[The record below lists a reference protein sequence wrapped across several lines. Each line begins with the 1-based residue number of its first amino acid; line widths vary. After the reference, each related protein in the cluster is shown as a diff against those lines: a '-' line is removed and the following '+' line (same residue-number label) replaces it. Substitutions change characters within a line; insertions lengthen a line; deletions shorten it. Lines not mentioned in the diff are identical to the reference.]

1 MPKSGKSTTLT
12 EITMQKIISMIVDE
26 NLYHPGDKL
35 PNEEEFSKELGV
47 SRVTLRAA
55 LGNLV
60 AQGVIERSRGVGTFV
75 SEGTHLVSGE
85 AIDNLMTICPKISR
99 ELLEMR
105 LICEPNAAYYAALR
119 ATDKEIKKIK
129 QYRDE
134 IKDCVKNNKPRTIP
148 EQNFHIAIASATHN
162 VYMKKLIPILVQ
174 SISEVI
180 EILDES
186 TIIRKVS
193 IEDHEL
199 VVNQIENHNP
209 RAAKAAMEIHLLRA
223 IEVTGF
229 EIE

>member
-1 MPKSGKSTTLT
+1 MAEFSKPITLT
-12 EITMQKIISMIVDE
+12 EITMKKIISMIVDE
-26 NLYHPGDKL
+26 NLYRPGDKL

-55 LGNLV
+55 LSNLV
-60 AQGVIERSRGVGTFV
+60 AQGVIVRNRGVGTFV

-85 AIDNLMTICPKISR
+85 AIDSLMTVCPKISK

-105 LICEPNAAYYAALR
+105 LICEPYAAYYAALR

-162 VYMKKLIPILVQ
+162 VYMKRLVPILVQ
-174 SISEVI
+174 SISEVVDL
-180 EILDES
+180 LDES
-186 TIIRKVS
+186 TIIKKVS

-199 VVNQIENHNP
+199 VVSQIEDHNP

-223 IEVTGF
+223 LEVAGF